1 MGIDGLF
8 DKAKEELSE
17 HKDVV
22 DGAIDKAEAFA
33 KEKAPDQ
40 ADGVIDSAAQKA
52 KDALTK

>member
-1 MGIDGLF
+1 MGLDGLF
-8 DKAKEELSE
+8 DKAKEELSQ
-17 HKDVV
+17 HKDMV

-52 KDALTK
+52 KDALTT